1 MRGQIKIGDKVK
13 NQYGDVYQR
22 VEGMVGGSYA
32 AYVRVNPNGTVGKRR
47 TAIHSSF
54 KLELI

>member
-1 MRGQIKIGDKVK
+1 MNGQIKIGQRVQ
-13 NQYGDVYQR
+13 NQYGDIYQR

-32 AYVRVNPNGTVGKRR
+32 AYVRVNQNGTVGKRK

>member
-1 MRGQIKIGDKVK
+1 MNGQIKIGDRVR
-13 NQYGDVYQR
+13 NQHGDVYLR
-22 VEGMVGGSYA
+22 VDGKVGNSFA
-32 AYVRVNPNGTVGKRR
+32 AYVRVNPNGTVGKRK